1 MEKLR
6 AVWDFIAPFLAGGVT
21 SLIIQLFVIPFL
33 RGKITKGFAKIDF
46 KKFLAD
52 AQAVFASEGDRIIA
66 RIKGMVMTHSI
77 EPLVMSEMQKVNE
90 NATALVKGTCD
101 KIHAENAALLN
112 VLAAQAAYFDDSTVG
127 TEKKA
132 ALHAA
137 IEEAQGRFAPQTVEA
152 VVEVAEIVEAPAP
165 KKTVRKVEV
174 VR

>member
-6 AVWDFIAPFLAGGVT
+6 ALWDFIAPFLAGGVT

-33 RGKITKGFAKIDF
+33 RGKITKGFAQIDF

-52 AQAVFASEGDRIIA
+52 ARAVFASEGDRIIE
-66 RIKGMVMTHSI
+66 RMKGMVMTHSI

-127 TEKKA
+127 TEKKS
-132 ALHAA
+132 ALHDA
-137 IEEAQGRFAPQTVEA
+137 IEQAQVLFSPQTVESI
-152 VVEVAEIVEAPAP
+152 VEIAEIAEATAP
-165 KKTVRKVEV
+165 KKNARKVEV
-174 VR
+174 WR